1 LQNQALELE
10 GQLELITLL
19 HKDHKWLSNQV
30 SLPQKVIRVL
40 YMVQVIIQRLGKD
53 QEMLLK
59 GLVDSQRQAKQLI
72 TLCRHHQVIQQTIL
86 MS

>member
-1 LQNQALELE
+1 
-10 GQLELITLL
+10 
-19 HKDHKWLSNQV
+19 
-30 SLPQKVIRVL
+30 
-40 YMVQVIIQRLGKD
+40 MVQVIIQRLGKD